1 MSAEE
6 FDLIV
11 IGSGPAGY
19 TGAIRAAQL
28 GLNTAVIEKDA
39 TLGGTCLNVGC
50 IPSKALLQSSEHYHA
65 AKADFA
71 DHGIMLDSVK
81 LDLGK
86 MMERKS
92 GIVKELTD
100 GINYLFD
107 KNKIKRFEGLG
118 TLKSATE
125 VTVKKSDGSEE
136 ILKTKNIMLATGSV
150 PNELPFLKYDGK
162 VVVSST
168 EALSLPEVPKKLVVV
183 GGGVIG
189 LELGSVWMR
198 LGAEVTVVEYTD
210 MICGGMD
217 RSTSKRM
224 LQILKKQGMNFVLSA
239 AVTGAEVKSDGATV
253 QYKMLKD
260 EKEESIDCDVVLV
273 ATGRRPYS
281 DGLGLD
287 SVGIPTD
294 KRGCVEIDDH
304 FRTSTKNIYAVGDL
318 VAGPMLAHKAEEEG
332 VAVAEI
338 IAGHAGHVNYHT
350 VPGII
355 YTWPEVAS
363 VGYTE
368 EQLKEKGIKYNSGTF
383 PFTANGRAK
392 ALGHTDGQVKILA
405 DKESDKVLGAHIVGP
420 SAGDLIAEVTMAM
433 EFGASAEDVGRAFHA
448 HPTLSE
454 IVREAA
460 LNVSKRARQM

>member
-1 MSAEE
+1 H
-6 FDLIV
+6 
-11 IGSGPAGY
+11 
-19 TGAIRAAQL
+19 AAQ
-28 GLNTAVIEKDA
+28 
-39 TLGGTCLNVGC
+39 
-50 IPSKALLQSSEHYHA
+50 
-65 AKADFA
+65 ADFA
-71 DHGIMLDSVK
+71 DHGIVLGSVK

-92 GIVKELTD
+92 KVVKELTD
-100 GINYLFD
+100 GVNYLFD

-118 TLKSATE
+118 VLKSANE
-125 VTVKKSDGSEE
+125 VAVKKADGGEE
-136 ILKTKNIMLATGSV
+136 VLKTKNIMLATGSV
-150 PNELPFLKYDGK
+150 PNELPFLKYDGQ

-168 EALSLPEVPKKLVVV
+168 EALSLPEVPKKMVVV

-198 LGAEVTVVEYTD
+198 LGSEVTVIEYTD

-239 AVTGAEVKSDGATV
+239 KVTGAEVKKSGAKV
-253 QYKMLKD
+253 SYEMLKD
-260 EKEESIDCDVVLV
+260 GKEESADCDVVLV

-281 DGLGLD
+281 DGLGLET
-287 SVGIPTD
+287 VGISPD

-304 FRTSTKNIYAVGDL
+304 FRTSVPSIYAVGDL

-338 IAGHAGHVNYHT
+338 ISGHAGHVNYHT

-405 DKESDKVLGAHIVGP
+405 DKESDKLLGAHIVGP